1 MNFEEINKFLEIND
15 TQTNNLLKSFL
26 QKFNI
31 NDKIIVSDSIYT
43 DTKIDEWIT
52 KFPHTLGGSI
62 LINNIIKNP
71 IHNKKLL
78 LERQKTNI
86 IIPNYQLKI
95 LKEKEKDLL
104 WIMTLKEEID
114 DDYFM
119 KILFPST
126 YIINYVNNYRLFLDF
141 YHFYKIIINPATC
154 LIYPLSI
161 IITPFYYL
169 NKQMRLNMKFIDYI
183 KILSKFI
190 KILLKPSGNLRK
202 DLIKIISF
210 FIYVFIYLYSI
221 YQTFL
226 ISYIIYKTRN
236 KLLKKL
242 EGLYDFI
249 KTALLII
256 KKNKDKWKPFYIYED
271 TMDEIDKSI
280 HNLNKI
286 GYDLSSIYKLW
297 KNKQFKIDI
306 IRILKVIYTIDVIH
320 IISQLKRNKYWT
332 LPSFNQS
339 STKIWNIHNPLLNE
353 KQIANPVNLDK
364 NLIITGV
371 NAGGKTTYVKSIA
384 SNIILAQT
392 IGIINAIRGDMM
404 IYDSIVSFMRISDE
418 VGSKSYFEAETS
430 YCSKMIEIAE
440 DVKNRGGNGLF
451 ILDEPMHSTPY
462 FEGVSV
468 AYSIAKYMGELAGIR
483 IIITTHFHK
492 LIELGNIYPEKFL
505 NLSVNALKINDKYEF
520 DYKIRNGGSKQ
531 SIAIELL
538 KRQELNDVII
548 NSAIEMKNK
557 ICNEDVRQ

>member
-1 MNFEEINKFLEIND
+1 
-15 TQTNNLLKSFL
+15 
-26 QKFNI
+26 
-31 NDKIIVSDSIYT
+31 
-43 DTKIDEWIT
+43 
-52 KFPHTLGGSI
+52 
-62 LINNIIKNP
+62 
-71 IHNKKLL
+71 
-78 LERQKTNI
+78 
-86 IIPNYQLKI
+86 
-95 LKEKEKDLL
+95 
-104 WIMTLKEEID
+104 
-114 DDYFM
+114 
-119 KILFPST
+119 
-126 YIINYVNNYRLFLDF
+126 
-141 YHFYKIIINPATC
+141 
-154 LIYPLSI
+154 
-161 IITPFYYL
+161 
-169 NKQMRLNMKFIDYI
+169 
-183 KILSKFI
+183 
-190 KILLKPSGNLRK
+190 
-202 DLIKIISF
+202 
-210 FIYVFIYLYSI
+210 
-221 YQTFL
+221 
-226 ISYIIYKTRN
+226 
-236 KLLKKL
+236 
-242 EGLYDFI
+242 
-249 KTALLII
+249 
-256 KKNKDKWKPFYIYED
+256 
-271 TMDEIDKSI
+271 
-280 HNLNKI
+280 
-286 GYDLSSIYKLW
+286 
-297 KNKQFKIDI
+297 
-306 IRILKVIYTIDVIH
+306 
-320 IISQLKRNKYWT
+320 LKRNKYWT